1 MKRMGMFHVGLGAL
15 LMACTGVAT
24 ASTPSG
30 DEAFGNAAPNY
41 NSNYTEGSKDIPSAS
56 GNTPE
61 DDARPGEYYFKLGA
75 SAFQH
80 KDYAHAVKMY
90 EVAASWAYKP
100 AQFNLGVMY
109 ARGQGIPAD
118 LPRAMAW
125 MALAAERNDKE
136 YVDAK
141 EVVYGSLTKEQFA
154 QANEI
159 WRELKKTYGDDIALA
174 RAKQRWAEV
183 RNNATGSH
191 VGANTGPLVVGNVA
205 PHLAK
210 LPPIN
215 GGGPV
220 GTQATDA
227 FSGGNREDG
236 SIAYKQLRQSDNP
249 YDPKF
254 ERPEVGIA
262 TVEPLQPVDK
272 KDDAAKTEEK
282 KQP

>member
-1 MKRMGMFHVGLGAL
+1 MKFTGTLCVAL
-15 LMACTGVAT
+15 LVCGVA
-24 ASTPSG
+24 AEAAEPSA
-30 DEAFGNAAPNY
+30 DEAAGSTAPNY
-41 NSNYTEGSKDIPSAS
+41 NSDYAQGTKDIPSAS
-56 GNTPE
+56 GNAPE

-141 EVVYGSLTKEQFA
+141 EVVYSALSKQQFA
-154 QANEI
+154 QADVLYG
-159 WRELKKTYGDDIALA
+159 ELKKTYGDEVALA

-183 RNNATGSH
+183 RNNQTGSH
-191 VGANTGPLVVGNVA
+191 VGAVAGPLTVGTVA
-205 PHLAK
+205 AHVAK
-210 LPPIN
+210 LPSVN

-220 GTQATDA
+220 ATQGTDV
-227 FSGGNREDG
+227 FSGGDRVDG
-236 SIAYKQLRQSDNP
+236 SVAYKQLRESNNP

-254 ERPEVGIA
+254 TRPEVGIA
-262 TVEPLQPVDK
+262 TVEPLQPLK
-272 KDDAAKTEEK
+272 KEEETPAVKTEE
-282 KQP
+282 PGRG